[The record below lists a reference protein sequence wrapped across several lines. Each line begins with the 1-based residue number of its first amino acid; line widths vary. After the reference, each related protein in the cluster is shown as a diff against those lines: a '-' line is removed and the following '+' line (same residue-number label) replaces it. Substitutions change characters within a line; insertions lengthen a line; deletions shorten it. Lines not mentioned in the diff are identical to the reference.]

1 MKKKSHEPRD
11 GIFQRK
17 DRKGFFISW
26 VDASGK
32 RRKRKT
38 NATNITQAKTAL
50 AAELTRV
57 EQAKALGFSP
67 ATKDS
72 FAKLAD
78 RFIIYQRA
86 RLTPKAFERESG
98 IIRIHLKPFF
108 NCDAAAIR
116 RLDVQRYVTSRSG
129 KASPHS
135 VAKELTIL
143 KHLLRMAVEWEIL
156 PISPADRVKAVP
168 VPAGRVRYL
177 QPTELKLLIDACP
190 KWLQPI
196 VVFAL
201 NTGARRGEIVKM
213 RWADLDQNRLLLH
226 KTKNGD
232 NRTAYLNQAAL
243 AVILDQPRTSPR
255 IFPNCTAGQ
264 ITVAFRRVC
273 KKIEIEDFRF
283 HDLRHCAASW
293 LRMSGADLHDVA
305 TLLGHRD
312 LRMTARYSH
321 LSNEHLT
328 AVVGRLDK
336 IFSPHSVPADQNL
349 ETENELSN

>member
-11 GIFQRK
+11 GVFQRK

-38 NATNITQAKTAL
+38 KAANITQAKSAL

-67 ATKDS
+67 ATKDT
-72 FAKLAD
+72 FAKVAD
-78 RFIIYQRA
+78 RFIAYQRA

-98 IIRIHLKPFF
+98 IIRNHLKPFF
-108 NCDAAAIR
+108 NCDIAAIR
-116 RLDVQRYVTSRSG
+116 RLDVQKYVTARGG

-135 VAKELTIL
+135 ISKEQTIL
-143 KHLLRMAVEWEIL
+143 KHLLRMAVEWEII
-156 PISPADRVKAVP
+156 PMSPADRVKAVP

-177 QPTELKLLIDACP
+177 QPLELRILINACP

-196 VVFAL
+196 VTFAL

-213 RWADLDQNRLLLH
+213 RWMDLDQNRLLLRQ
-226 KTKNGD
+226 TKNGTS
-232 NRTAYLNQAAL
+232 RIAYLNQAAL
-243 AVILDQPRTSPR
+243 NVIMAQPRTSAR

-264 ITVAFRRVC
+264 ITTAFRRVC
-273 KKIEIEDFRF
+273 KKIEVEDFRF

-305 TLLGHRD
+305 TLLGHKD

-328 AVVGRLDK
+328 AVVSRLDQ
-336 IFSPHSVPADQNL
+336 IFSPHSVPNNS
-349 ETENELSN
+349 EFEIESELSN